1 MRVRIGI
8 QIRPLLW
15 MITPK
20 KEVENKSLATYY
32 KYIFLC
38 FEIVIRVRKHE
49 LNKSE

>member
-1 MRVRIGI
+1 MGVIIGI

-20 KEVENKSLATYY
+20 KEVEKKTLATYY

-38 FEIVIRVRKHE
+38 FEIVIRVKTRTK
-49 LNKSE
+49 